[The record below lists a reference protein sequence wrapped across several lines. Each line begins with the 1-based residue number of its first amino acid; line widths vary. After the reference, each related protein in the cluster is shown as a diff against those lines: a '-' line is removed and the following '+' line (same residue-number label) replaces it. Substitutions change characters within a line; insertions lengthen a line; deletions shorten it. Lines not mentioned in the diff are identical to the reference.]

1 MIGRGAI
8 LAVMALG
15 IGSSA
20 LPRVDNRTPQFVWN
34 ASANVPIDLYAVD
47 TSSAFTPAICL
58 L

>member
-1 MIGRGAI
+1 
-8 LAVMALG
+8 MALG

-47 TSSAFTPAICL
+47 TSSTFTPAICL